1 MKITQY
7 LKILLVSA
15 FIILL
20 PACSED
26 SHQPPLTI
34 TSSPWPGYEPLYL
47 GRDLGFLNS
56 EKVKLFEL
64 PSLDITMESFR
75 NHSTDLATLTL
86 DQTLEL
92 IHSGIKIRILLIMD
106 ISHGG
111 DAVMVKPGI
120 KKLSDLKGKRISMV
134 NIPLGLYM
142 LNRMLDKA
150 GLERKD
156 VKVFPMAETQQVR
169 FYEEKKADAFITYDP
184 VKTQLSKLGLNVIFD
199 SSDIPN
205 EIFDLL
211 VVHEDVYQKRF
222 KDICEI
228 GTQWFKTLSY
238 INENSH
244 EASMY
249 MGKRLG
255 VNVDEYNEMMKGLSV
270 PTLDENKKLLSGTTP
285 GILLPANKLVSIM
298 LSEKQLSKKIDP
310 SIAIDSK
317 FVDCITK

>member
-1 MKITQY
+1 
-7 LKILLVSA
+7 
-15 FIILL
+15 
-20 PACSED
+20 
-26 SHQPPLTI
+26 
-34 TSSPWPGYEPLYL
+34 
-47 GRDLGFLNS
+47 
-56 EKVKLFEL
+56 
-64 PSLDITMESFR
+64 
-75 NHSTDLATLTL
+75 
-86 DQTLEL
+86 
-92 IHSGIKIRILLIMD
+92 MD

-156 VKVFPMAETQQVR
+156 VKVFPMAETQQVK

-244 EASMY
+244 EAAMY